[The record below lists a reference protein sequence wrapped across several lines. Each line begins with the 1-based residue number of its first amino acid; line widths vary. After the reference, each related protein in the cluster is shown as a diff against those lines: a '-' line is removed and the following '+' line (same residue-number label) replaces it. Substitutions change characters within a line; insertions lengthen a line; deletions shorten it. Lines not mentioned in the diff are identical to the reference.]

1 MKINTSH
8 IVYLLG
14 LLGAVL
20 FFIFRPSVDYYS
32 DAPLDLNRKDV
43 EAKINTLSTNLGVQ
57 LDTLSA
63 IATLQQHTKYAG
75 AQMDSSL
82 YPNPKALNEKDQVL
96 SSWDVVYAPIQAYN
110 SIPINAN
117 EFFAPLGSIRFRVDD
132 NGNVIRISEHPTRP
146 NPTFIPGS
154 DIGDIAERIL
164 IDMMGYNLEDFEP
177 VFGDWPDIPEDIAES
192 YESLNVGSPSL
203 NTPGAN
209 EIVLRWQKTTTSE
222 GGPYRL
228 EMKLVPEVQEFVDE
242 TGATTTFGYK
252 LSSFEATRPF
262 EPRELADPG
271 QEILTDFDYALY
283 ASAVILALIVF
294 IFGVRNVIKGNIE
307 WRRAFVIFIALNLGI
322 YGWRM
327 LYYISNFSEVLS
339 TTGYFVVSINT
350 LLLSLVLSLF
360 GALAYINW
368 EVFARAQKSGEIQLV
383 DNIWRLNIW
392 LKESG
397 QALLHG
403 FALGFLLL
411 GVFMTIAYATGQYL
425 FQYDSAFGFTEVAN
439 RPQWLTMNISLWTTT
454 WLVGF
459 AQIGFIVSMV
469 HSFFK
474 NKWAAAII
482 STILVT
488 VLITVLGRL
497 IGSPGDLVSDLLLYS
512 GVGVL
517 VVLMYIR
524 FGLVTTNT
532 SWWIFSA
539 VLMLMPYTGSP
550 NISFQL
556 TFWAQVLLIACIP
569 LAGFI
574 MYRNGDSLQEVEEYV
589 PEYQER
595 VAQQLRVE
603 KEIEIARE
611 SQYQLMPLQP
621 PQREGL
627 DVFGF
632 FLPSFEVGGDFY
644 DYLLTTDPNQ
654 ASSDEWL
661 MMAIVDVSGKAMR
674 AAMPAIFTSGLL
686 LSRIREDDPHKI
698 LSDVARPIFERTD
711 KRTFITCAI
720 TRYNLTK
727 NELILANAG
736 HCKPILLQDGK
747 ARFLDTPA
755 PRYPLGV
762 MDQVAYQSSVAKV
775 KKGDVFLLYSDGLPE
790 AVNDKGERLGFDT
803 IPKMLEELDTQQLSA
818 KEIALHFKRFV
829 QKYSNYQLVDDTTL
843 ICLKI

>member
-517 VVLMYIR
+517 VVLMYTR

>member
-517 VVLMYIR
+517 VVLMYTR

-790 AVNDKGERLGFDT
+790 AMNDKGERLGFDT